1 MSETEKKP
9 RKPRTPK
16 EKAPSRKDNPA
27 GYQMHYLQNAIANVT
42 KRDNETTSFGIVGL
56 GGHFGDAL
64 HSLQNAY
71 ALLATVPSDFR
82 VPRKRG
88 GGGGRPAKRF
98 TAGQRVN
105 LSDKALAV
113 INQIFP
119 SVNNDNASFS
129 VYDKQIV
136 SEGTKLYSIEGT
148 VDGERKYVG
157 FVNTKD
163 LTAVA

>member
-1 MSETEKKP
+1 M
-9 RKPRTPK
+9 
-16 EKAPSRKDNPA
+16 
-27 GYQMHYLQNAIANVT
+27 
-42 KRDNETTSFGIVGL
+42 
-56 GGHFGDAL
+56 
-64 HSLQNAY
+64 
-71 ALLATVPSDFR
+71 
-82 VPRKRG
+82 
-88 GGGGRPAKRF
+88 
-98 TAGQRVN
+98 N

-119 SVNNDNASFS
+119 SVNNDNSAFS

-163 LTAVA
+163 LTTVA